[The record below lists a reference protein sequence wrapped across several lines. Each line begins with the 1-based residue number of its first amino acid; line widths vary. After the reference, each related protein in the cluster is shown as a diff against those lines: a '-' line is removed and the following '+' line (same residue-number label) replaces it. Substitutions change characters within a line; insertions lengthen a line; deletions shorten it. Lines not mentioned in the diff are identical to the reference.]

1 MGLLCV
7 AGSDWVAAMRR
18 WRGRP
23 MHTHW
28 FSGPGKLRRG
38 ASALVAAALPLGAL
52 AGGGMASAAA
62 RPDWAGAAHAPAAG
76 AITTVAGGVGGPAA
90 ATRVA
95 LNFPCGV
102 SYGAGH
108 LYIADTWSV
117 RQVDPATGWLT
128 TPAVTGLAGPFSS
141 GGPATRTNLLGAC
154 SATVDEHGNIVV
166 SESGHHRVRVVA
178 A

>member
-62 RPDWAGAAHAPAAG
+62 RPDRAGAAPAPAAG
-76 AITTVAGGVGGPAA
+76 AITTVAGGVGGPAT

-117 RQVDPATGWLT
+117 RQVDLEPTPRT
-128 TPAVTGLAGPFSS
+128 TPAGHRPRSPLHPRGP
-141 GGPATRTNLLGAC
+141 
-154 SATVDEHGNIVV
+154 
-166 SESGHHRVRVVA
+166 
-178 A
+178 